1 MRYPS
6 ESELPRPEQQKLVGF
21 IPLALTTPAYLIS
34 IICWFALVWLSVLD
48 IDGAPVAL
56 PLGAALIA
64 HSYPL
69 TVLGAVAVGWS
80 GFFMEKP
87 MLTRL
92 ALGAPPLHALFIA
105 LALVLGL
112 E

>member
-1 MRYPS
+1 MRYPR
-6 ESELPRPEQQKLVGF
+6 ESEFPRPEQQELLGF

-34 IICWFALVWLSVLD
+34 IICWFVLVWLSVLD
-48 IDGAPVAL
+48 IDGAPVPL

-69 TVLGAVAVGWS
+69 TVLGAVAAGWV
-80 GFFMEKP
+80 GFFSERP
-87 MLTRL
+87 HL
-92 ALGAPPLHALFIA
+92 ARVAPWAPPLHALFIV